1 MATNARWFCTA
12 AAVTMLVSLA
22 GVLVGCSSASKS
34 EQGRPTWIATSNA
47 VAEEYSRAVSEII
60 PEIGSDLG
68 YQEYDARSTVNDGAV
83 QLRLE
88 VHNKLWISKL
98 EKLIAAEKNPE
109 ILVDLNVLKDEVQS
123 RQRGIELEKEY
134 GVVPF
139 DRVADGVF
147 YSLQTLIN
155 EQSPASRKSA
165 AVDRFKKYVNGFTEG
180 SSDESNGAE
189 KKSRPLAEAARARIE
204 QKIKLFGAKSG
215 PSQGKRL
222 FPLNRD
228 IDHYLENSGK
238 VLEGIKDLLA
248 KSGREDWKEDFEKFR
263 TQVRTYEN
271 WVRTSLRPLARGDY
285 KLPYGLY
292 SHVLTRYGHRDSPET
307 VRDNARIEFAKN
319 LRIYS
324 ALASEIAKRD
334 GLKDAS
340 PKAVIRHLKSNI
352 ETDAEKIRARY
363 LKADEELSAE
373 IRRRDLVTLPSVPL
387 RIRVASEAES
397 RIQPV
402 PHLTTPAL
410 IGNTGQRP
418 EFVVPIG
425 SKDKLAFDDFA
436 FAATAKSL
444 TAHEGRPG
452 HDLQFSAILDRGVSI
467 IRARYAFNSVNVEG
481 WALYAE
487 WLMEESMT
495 LDEKL
500 GLMMARVMR
509 NACMFLDPDLHLGK
523 ITPAAA
529 KKVITEQV
537 GMSPEWA
544 DLELKRYMFRSPG
557 QAPSYY
563 YGYLKLR
570 ELRDET
576 MKRMGGEFSERC
588 FHDAILEAG
597 LLPLETLRTKISA
610 LKCSRP

>member
-1 MATNARWFCTA
+1 MRLSSKSQSALARFLIFGCALTFH
-12 AAVTMLVSLA
+12 A
-22 GVLVGCSSASKS
+22 GCASKVTS
-34 EQGRPTWIATSNA
+34 VQATPIWIATSNRI
-47 VAEEYSRAVSEII
+47 AEEYSRALAEII
-60 PEIGSDLG
+60 PETGSGLG
-68 YQEYDARSTVNDGAV
+68 YQEYDSRAAV
-83 QLRLE
+83 SDRTLEQRLE
-88 VHNKLWISKL
+88 SHNKAWNEKL
-98 EKLIAAEKNPE
+98 EGLIAAEKHPE
-109 ILVDLNVLKDEVQS
+109 VLVDLNVLKDEVQ
-123 RQRGIELEKEY
+123 RQMRDLELERQY
-134 GVVPF
+134 GIVPF
-139 DRVADGVF
+139 DRVTDGVF

-155 EQSPASRKSA
+155 EQNPSSRKQA
-165 AVDRFKKYVNGFTEG
+165 AVDRFKKYVNGFLLGEL
-180 SSDESNGAE
+180 
-189 KKSRPLAEAARARIE
+189 KSLPAAEAARDRTE
-204 QKIKLFGAKSG
+204 QKIKLYGKKNG
-215 PSQGKRL
+215 PSKGKR
-222 FPLNRD
+222 FYPLQRD
-228 IDHYLENSGK
+228 IDHYLENSAK
-238 VLEGIKDLLA
+238 VLEGVKDLLA
-248 KSGREDWKEDFEKFR
+248 KSGREDWKKDFEKFSI
-263 TQVRTYEN
+263 QVRTYEN
-271 WVRTSLRPLARGDY
+271 WVRTSLRPLARSDY
-285 KLPYGLY
+285 RLPYGLY
-292 SHVLTRYGHRDSPET
+292 SHVLTLYGHRDMPEA
-307 VRDNARIEFAKN
+307 VRDVARKEFEKN
-319 LRIYS
+319 LMVYAS
-324 ALASEIAKRD
+324 LAADIAKRD

-363 LKADEELSAE
+363 IKADEELSAE

-425 SKDKLAFDDFA
+425 SKDRLAFDDFA

-495 LDEKL
+495 LDEKM
-500 GLMMARVMR
+500 GLMMARIMR
-509 NACMFLDPDLHLGK
+509 NARMFLDPDLHLGK
-523 ITPAAA
+523 ITPKQA
-529 KKVITEQV
+529 KRVITEQV

-563 YGYLKLR
+563 YGYMRLR
-570 ELRDET
+570 ELREET
-576 MKRMGGEFSERC
+576 VKRMGQEFRERC

-597 LLPLETLRTKISA
+597 LLPLETLREKIA
-610 LKCSRP
+610 TLKCS

>member
-1 MATNARWFCTA
+1 MAGKMTTGTRWFCV
-12 AAVTMLVSLA
+12 AAVAALVLT
-22 GVLVGCSSASKS
+22 GCSSVSKDKS
-34 EQGRPTWIATSNA
+34 SQSAWIATSNA
-47 VAEEYSRAVSEII
+47 VAEEYSRSISEII

-68 YQEYDARSTVNDGAV
+68 YQEYDARATVSNGTL
-83 QLRLE
+83 QQRLE
-88 VHNKLWISKL
+88 EHNKAWKEKL
-98 EKLIAAEKNPE
+98 EALIAAEKNPE
-109 ILVDLNVLKDEVQS
+109 VLIDLNVLKDEVQ
-123 RQRGIELEKEY
+123 RRLRGFELEKEY
-134 GVVPF
+134 GIVPF

-155 EQSPASRKSA
+155 EQNPESRKLA

-180 SSDESNGAE
+180 EM
-189 KKSRPLAEAARARIE
+189 KSRPSTESSRARIE
-204 QKIKLFGAKSG
+204 HKIKLFGMKTG
-215 PSQGKRL
+215 PSGGKRL
-222 FPLNRD
+222 FPLKRD
-228 IDHYLENSGK
+228 IDHYLENSAK

-248 KSGREDWKEDFEKFR
+248 KSGRDDWKEDYEKFQI
-263 TQVRTYEN
+263 QVRTYEN
-271 WVRTSLRPLARGDY
+271 WVRTSLRPLARNDF
-285 KLPYGLY
+285 KLPYGIY
-292 SHVLTRYGHRDSPET
+292 SHVLSRYGHRDTPEA
-307 VRDNARIEFAKN
+307 VRDHARKEFDQN
-319 LRIYS
+319 LKVYA
-324 ALASEIAKRD
+324 ALATEIAKRD

-340 PKAVIRHLKSNI
+340 PKAVIKHLKSSI
-352 ETDAEKIRARY
+352 ETDADKIRARY

-495 LDEKL
+495 LDEKM

-509 NACMFLDPDLHLGK
+509 NARMFLDPDLHLGK

-576 MKRMGGEFSERC
+576 MKRMGGEFRERC

-597 LLPLETLRTKISA
+597 LLPLETLRTKIST

>member
-1 MATNARWFCTA
+1 MGTTVRWFGSTTA
-12 AAVTMLVSLA
+12 IALA
-22 GVLVGCSSASKS
+22 LIVLLAGCSSSTKRAAGQP
-34 EQGRPTWIATSNA
+34 EWIAASNR
-47 VAEEYSRAVSEII
+47 VAEEYSRATAEIL
-60 PEIGSDLG
+60 PESGSGIG
-68 YQEYDARSTVNDGAV
+68 YQEYDSRATVSDRTL
-83 QLRLE
+83 QQRLE
-88 VHNKLWISKL
+88 AHNQAWKQKL
-98 EKLIAAEKNPE
+98 ESLVAIEKHPE
-109 ILVDLNVLKDEVQS
+109 VLVDLNVLKGEVE
-123 RQRGIELEKEY
+123 RRLRGLELEREY
-134 GVVPF
+134 GIVPF
-139 DRVADGVF
+139 DRVTDGVF

-155 EQSPASRKSA
+155 EQSPDSRKLA
-165 AVDRFKKYVNGFTEG
+165 AVDRFKKYVNGFVEG
-180 SSDESNGAE
+180 EL
-189 KKSRPLAEAARARIE
+189 KSRPSAEAARDRIE
-204 QKIKLFGAKSG
+204 QRIKRYGSKTG
-215 PSQGKRL
+215 PSKGKRYY
-222 FPLNRD
+222 PLKRD
-228 IDHYLENSGK
+228 IDHYLENSAK

-248 KSGREDWKEDFEKFR
+248 KSGRDDWKEDFEKFR
-263 TQVRTYEN
+263 IQVRTYEN
-271 WVRTSLRPLARGDY
+271 WVRTSLRPLARSDF

-292 SHVLTRYGHRDSPET
+292 SHVLTRYGHRASPEA
-307 VRDNARIEFAKN
+307 VRDLARKEFAEN
-319 LRIYS
+319 LQVYS
-324 ALASEIAKRD
+324 ALAAEIAKRD
-334 GLKDAS
+334 GLKDNS

-352 ETDAEKIRARY
+352 ETDADKIRARY
-363 LKADEELSAE
+363 IKADEELSAE

-487 WLMEESMT
+487 WLMEDSMT
-495 LDEKL
+495 LDEKM
-500 GLMMARVMR
+500 GLMMARIMR
-509 NACMFLDPDLHLGK
+509 NARMFLDPDLHLGK
-523 ITPAAA
+523 ITPADA
-529 KKVITEQV
+529 KKVITEEV

-544 DLELKRYMFRSPG
+544 DLELQRYMFRSPA

-576 MKRMGGEFSERC
+576 MKRMGGEFRERC

-610 LKCSRP
+610 LKCP

>member
-1 MATNARWFCTA
+1 MRLSSQCQ
-12 AAVTMLVSLA
+12 SILA
-22 GVLVGCSSASKS
+22 GLTIFVFALVFQAGCASKEKS
-34 EQGRPTWIATSNA
+34 VQAPPSWIATSNQI
-47 VAEEYSRAVSEII
+47 AEEYSRALAEIL
-60 PEIGSDLG
+60 PETGSGLG
-68 YQEYDARSTVNDGAV
+68 YQEYDSRATVND
-83 QLRLE
+83 RNLE
-88 VHNKLWISKL
+88 QRMESHNKAWKAKL
-98 EKLIAAEKNPE
+98 EGLIAAEKHPE
-109 ILVDLNVLKDEVQS
+109 VLVDLNVLKEEIE
-123 RQRGIELEKEY
+123 RRLRGLELEREY
-134 GVVPF
+134 GIVPF
-139 DRVADGVF
+139 DRVTDGVF

-155 EQSPASRKSA
+155 EQNPASRKLA
-165 AVDRFKKYVNGFTEG
+165 AVDRFKKYVNGFSEG
-180 SSDESNGAE
+180 EL
-189 KKSRPLAEAARARIE
+189 KSQPSTEAARARIE
-204 QKIKLFGAKSG
+204 RKIKQYGSKNG
-215 PSQGKRL
+215 PSKGKR
-222 FPLNRD
+222 FYPLQRD
-228 IDHYLENSGK
+228 IDHYLENSAK

-248 KSGREDWKEDFEKFR
+248 KSGRDDWKEDYEKFR
-263 TQVRTYEN
+263 IQVRTYEN
-271 WVRTSLRPLARGDY
+271 WVRTSLRPLARSDY
-285 KLPYGLY
+285 RLPYGLY
-292 SHVLTRYGHRDSPET
+292 SHVLTRYGHRDTPEAI
-307 VRDNARIEFAKN
+307 RDAARKEFDNN
-319 LRIYS
+319 LKTYA
-324 ALASEIAKRD
+324 ALAAEIAKRD

-363 LKADEELSAE
+363 IKADDDLSAE

-495 LDEKL
+495 LDEKM
-500 GLMMARVMR
+500 GLMMARMMR
-509 NACMFLDPDLHLGK
+509 NARMFLDPDLHLGK
-523 ITPAAA
+523 LTPEQATQ
-529 KKVITEQV
+529 VITEQV

-570 ELRDET
+570 ELREET
-576 MKRMGGEFSERC
+576 VKRMGQDFRERC
-588 FHDAILEAG
+588 FHDAILQAG
-597 LLPLETLRTKISA
+597 LLPLETLRTKIA
-610 LKCSRP
+610 TLKCT